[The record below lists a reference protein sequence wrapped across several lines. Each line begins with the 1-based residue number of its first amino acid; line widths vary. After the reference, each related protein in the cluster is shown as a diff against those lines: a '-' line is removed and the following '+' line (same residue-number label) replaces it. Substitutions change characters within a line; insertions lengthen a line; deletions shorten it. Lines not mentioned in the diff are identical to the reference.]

1 MNNKKITVICVTA
14 FVIGCLPFAAM
25 KLFSASPKN
34 TEYIPIEERHP
45 ELFTT
50 TESRREVTAV
60 PETQPVTK
68 SITEPVTESESPD
81 ISEPF
86 SKDNIKKRVIK
97 GIGDPYSY
105 CYIEVPEEALYGL
118 DAVLL
123 REFYS
128 EVPEEAEYFMIIAG
142 QDGIFVKNPTINA
155 AQGNDLIM
163 YYGEMSAAGDLN
175 LNGSYALIYLK
186 DGVFEITDGDYH
198 SECQS
203 LSKDIL
209 DMIKQN

>member
-1 MNNKKITVICVTA
+1 MNGKKITVICVTA

-50 TESRREVTAV
+50 TESRREVTVV

-68 SITEPVTESESPD
+68 SITEFESPD

-97 GIGDPYSY
+97 GIGDPYLY
-105 CYIEVPEEALYGL
+105 CYIEVPEDTLYNL

-155 AQGNDLIM
+155 AHGNDLIM

-198 SECQS
+198 SECKS